1 MHRRN
6 LVLVAVLALA
16 VNPAAQSPA
25 SAPAPARTPPPAR
38 FEVASIKLNPN
49 QSRGGPRRLSDLT
62 LSVVRLQP
70 GGRVESIGNSLQN
83 LIAWTYRL
91 NGAYQRVE
99 GKQDILLMEFD
110 ILAKTEAATAT
121 VSDVRAMMR
130 TLLEERFQLRWHW
143 QPREIDSYLLVPA
156 RSDGRPGPAL
166 KPFTDDCAARA
177 SGPSVPFTSPEWMQ
191 KARCGWT
198 GYNGEQRGVGVSMT
212 TIAERLTAEM
222 LAPVA
227 DRTGWPGLFSFN
239 VTADTSGMP
248 LQERARASSTLG
260 ARLAPEQPP
269 LLDVFR
275 SDLGLKLTRDRTT
288 VNDFV
293 VDSAGPLIEN

>member
-1 MHRRN
+1 MPRRK

-16 VNPAAQSPA
+16 VDLGAQSPA
-25 SAPAPARTPPPAR
+25 QPPAPPPAR
-38 FEVASIKLNPN
+38 FEVASIKLNPI

-62 LSVVRLQP
+62 LSVVRLHP
-70 GGRVESIGNSLQN
+70 GGRVESVGNSLQN
-83 LIAWTYRL
+83 LIAWAYQL

-99 GKQDILLMEFD
+99 GKQ
-110 ILAKTEAATAT
+110 
-121 VSDVRAMMR
+121 
-130 TLLEERFQLRWHW
+130 
-143 QPREIDSYLLVPA
+143 
-156 RSDGRPGPAL
+156 
-166 KPFTDDCAARA
+166 A
-177 SGPSVPFTSPEWMQ
+177 SGPSVPFTSPDWMQ

-198 GYNGEQRGVGVSMT
+198 GYNGEQRGVGVSMAT
-212 TIAERLTAEM
+212 VAERLTTEM

-239 VTADTSGMP
+239 VIADTSGMP
-248 LQERARASSTLG
+248 FQERARASSTLG

-275 SDLGLKLTRDRTT
+275 SELGLKLTKDRMT
-288 VNDFV
+288 VNDFL